1 MMWHRNVKRL
11 KRAATAKASFATLHR
26 TRLRVQVRGVLF
38 WKRRSRLQQ
47 LAFQGSKSRGLQTRR
62 YKRKWTKCG
71 PRTSEVNL
79 KKETRHSARSQRV
92 RSAHVTVELY
102 PREVRHDIELAED
115 MFPGCT
121 LKTYKPEDNPSPD
134 TCTSSECPLLLSERS
149 TIDAHI
155 LDPRS
160 THFKLNAARQLMDGG
175 HLSGTLPEEVEQKTK
190 QVAEGSRV
198 KQPKGSG
205 SAGRHKKRAPLLLMR
220 HKRLSRFDSHFWC
233 RVRPSCL
240 GSCRRGRRAKNLPRV
255 STLRHK
261 RRKAE
266 ALRYL
271 SSLSTESRDL
281 PRELNGRDM
290 PKGSTSEGDGGEPT
304 ACQAALQ
311 GWSQEVQK
319 KGNEHVKDAEQVSLA
334 ANGDPA
340 GGADDMEV
348 ESPVPCPAHCT
359 SPLRDHRYCKTTA
372 GAADVVTGE
381 SSETK
386 GEISP
391 DNKSLTKEVTNETL
405 KELIHEYLEHF
416 YERYG
421 SFIPLSKSDVL
432 KHLNKRLNTD
442 LKDRQVGHKTRSW
455 RQGDSYWLP
464 LSQSRKSFIY
474 TEVTK
479 YQAGLA
485 STPMHYFKVAYN
497 KHTLTLEDLST
508 LDNQNWLNDQ
518 VINMYGEL
526 IMEAAN
532 NKVHF
537 FNSFF
542 HRQLVTKGYE
552 GVKRW
557 TKKVDLFSKRLL
569 LIPVHLEVHWSL
581 ITVDISSKTIRFY
594 DSQGMVFKHAMENV
608 FKYMTTEAKEKKCTT
623 FQKGWKTTVNKR
635 IPQQKNDN
643 DCGVFVLEYCKCLAS
658 GKPLQFSQADMPKI
672 RKRIYKELCDCKL
685 TD

>member
-11 KRAATAKASFATLHR
+11 KQTATAKGSFATLHR

-38 WKRRSRLQQ
+38 WKRRFRLQIA
-47 LAFQGSKSRGLQTRR
+47 LQGSKSRGLQTRR
-62 YKRKWTKCG
+62 HKRKWTKCV
-71 PRTSEVNL
+71 PRTSEVNI
-79 KKETRHSARSQRV
+79 KKETRHSARFQRQ

-102 PREVRHDIELAED
+102 SREVRHDVELAEE
-115 MFPGCT
+115 MFPGYT
-121 LKTYKPEDNPSPD
+121 LKTYKPEGNPSPD
-134 TCTSSECPLLLSERS
+134 TCPSSECPLLLSERS

-155 LDPRS
+155 LEPRS
-160 THFKLNAARQLMDGG
+160 THFTLNATRQLMDGG

-205 SAGRHKKRAPLLLMR
+205 STGIHKKRAPPVLMR
-220 HKRLSRFDSHFWC
+220 HKRLSRFDSQFWC

-240 GSCRRGRRAKNLPRV
+240 GSCRKGRRAKNLPRV

-266 ALRYL
+266 ALHYL

-281 PRELNGRDM
+281 PRELNGHDL
-290 PKGSTSEGDGGEPT
+290 PKGSTSEGDGVEPT
-304 ACQAALQ
+304 TCQAVLQ

-319 KGNEHVKDAEQVSLA
+319 KGHEQVKDAEQVSLT
-334 ANGDPA
+334 ANGDPV
-340 GGADDMEV
+340 GDADDMEV

-359 SPLRDHRYCKTTA
+359 SPLRDHRYCKTAA
-372 GAADVVTGE
+372 GAADVVTEG

-386 GEISP
+386 EEMSA
-391 DNKSLTKEVTNETL
+391 DSKSLTKEVTNETL

-416 YERYG
+416 YGRYG

-442 LKDRQVGHKTRSW
+442 LKD
-455 RQGDSYWLP
+455 
-464 LSQSRKSFIY
+464 RKSFIY

-532 NKVHF
+532 HKVHF

-581 ITVDISSKTIRFY
+581 ISVDISSKTIRFY

-608 FKYMTTEAKEKKCTT
+608 FKYMTTEAKEKKCTA

-658 GKPLQFSQADMPKI
+658 GKPLQFSQADMPRI